1 MKAQPSLVTMVS
13 SISVNSVF
21 FEVLRPK
28 SGCLSERKRFFSIS
42 VLNSANLASSGI
54 QAQHHQAQDES
65 TEIKSGVNR
74 PRNGRDT
81 GNSIQRLKI
90 EKHG

>member
-1 MKAQPSLVTMVS
+1 MKAQPSLVTMVP
-13 SISVNSVF
+13 SISVNPVF

-28 SGCLSERKRFFSIS
+28 SGCLSERKRFFPIS
-42 VLNSANLASSGI
+42 VQNSANLASSGI

-65 TEIKSGVNR
+65 TENQVRSQSTKEWLR
-74 PRNGRDT
+74 YRQF
-81 GNSIQRLKI
+81 NSEAEI